1 MSITVL
7 LVDDQEIYRS
17 AIRAHLDRMP
27 ELKVL
32 GEALDGQSALRLAAE
47 LRPDVVVV
55 DLFLPDLDGVEVM
68 REIKRAQPNTGLVAL
83 SGMTDDPATRER
95 ALGVG
100 ACALLDKTTDI
111 DRVVPAIVSA
121 AGGRTK

>member
-27 ELKVL
+27 EVKVL
-32 GEALDGQSALRLAAE
+32 GEALDGESALRLTAE

-68 REIKRAQPNTGLVAL
+68 REIKRARPDTGLVAL
-83 SGMTDDPATRER
+83 SGMTDDPAMRER
-95 ALGVG
+95 ALTVG
-100 ACALLDKTTDI
+100 ACELLDKATDI

>member
-27 ELKVL
+27 EVKVL
-32 GEALDGQSALRLAAE
+32 GEALDGESALRLTAE

-68 REIKRAQPNTGLVAL
+68 REIKRARPDTGLVAL
-83 SGMTDDPATRER
+83 SGMTDDPAMRER
-95 ALGVG
+95 ALGAG
-100 ACALLDKTTDI
+100 ACELLDKATDI
-111 DRVVPAIVSA
+111 DQVVPAIVSA

>member
-17 AIRAHLDRMP
+17 AIRAHLDRVP
-27 ELKVL
+27 ELKVVA
-32 GEALDGQSALRLAAE
+32 EALDGESALRLAAE
-47 LRPDVVVV
+47 IRPDVVLV
-55 DLFLPDLDGVEVM
+55 DLYLPDLDGLEVM
-68 REIKRAQPNTGLVAL
+68 RQIKRDQPDTGLVAL
-83 SGMTDDPATRER
+83 SGLTDDPALRER

-100 ACALLDKTTDI
+100 ACDLLDKAIDI

-121 AGGRTK
+121 AARRPK